1 MNMIDDIF
9 PSCKWV
15 WGVFYLHVLRN
26 KKRARCGVAN
36 QTVKSEQLSRRS
48 VSPSFTEVCLLNS
61 KTWSTTTG
69 HLIYKCGGI
78 DKRTIEKFE
87 KEAADMGKGSFKYAW
102 VLDKLKAERERGIT
116 IDIAL
121 WKFETPKYYV
131 TVIDAPGHRD
141 FIKNMITG
149 TSQADCAI
157 LIIAGGVGE
166 FEAGISKDGQTREH
180 ALLAFTLGVRQLIIA
195 VNKMDTNKWSEERF
209 NEIVKEL
216 SNFIKKVGYNPKS
229 VPFVPISGWHGDN
242 MLEPSANMPWFKGWT
257 KETKA
262 GTSTGKT
269 LLNAID
275 SIEAPS
281 RPTDK
286 PLRLPLQD
294 VYKIGGIGTVP
305 VGRVETGVIKP
316 GMVVTFAPANVTTEV
331 KSVEMHHESLTEGI
345 PGDNVGFNVK
355 NVSVKDIRRGMVCS
369 DSKNDPA
376 KEAAS
381 FNAHVMVL
389 NHPGQISAGYSPVL
403 DCHTAHIS
411 CKFAELL
418 EKVDRRTGKKIEDS
432 PKFVKASDT
441 AIVKMVPTKPLCVES
456 YAEYPPLGRFAVR
469 DMRQTVAVGVIK
481 TVEKTDK
488 SAGKVTKAA
497 AKASGKK

>member
-1 MNMIDDIF
+1 MPTQRTHIHPPHD
-9 PSCKWV
+9 S
-15 WGVFYLHVLRN
+15 
-26 KKRARCGVAN
+26 
-36 QTVKSEQLSRRS
+36 
-48 VSPSFTEVCLLNS
+48 
-61 KTWSTTTG
+61 
-69 HLIYKCGGI
+69 GGI

-87 KEAADMGKGSFKYAW
+87 KEAAELGKSSFKYAW

-121 WKFETPKYYV
+121 WKFETPKFYV

-157 LIIAGGVGE
+157 LVIASGVGE

-180 ALLAFTLGVRQLIIA
+180 ALLAYTLGVKQLIVA

-209 NEIVKEL
+209 NEIVKEV
-216 SNFIKKVGYNPKS
+216 SNFIKKVGYNPKT
-229 VPFVPISGWHGDN
+229 VAFVPISGWHGDN
-242 MLEPSANMPWFKGWT
+242 MLEPSENMTWFKGWT
-257 KETKA
+257 KETKGGSA
-262 GTSTGKT
+262 TGKT
-269 LLNAID
+269 LLQAID
-275 SIEAPS
+275 SIEPPS

-316 GMVVTFAPANVTTEV
+316 GMLVTFAPVNLTTEV
-331 KSVEMHHESLTEGI
+331 KSVEMHHESLTEGL

-376 KEAAS
+376 KESAS
-381 FNAHVMVL
+381 FNAQVIVL
-389 NHPGQISAGYSPVL
+389 NHPGQIGAGYSPVL
-403 DCHTAHIS
+403 DCHTAHIA
-411 CKFAELL
+411 CKFAELI
-418 EKVDRRTGKKIEDS
+418 EKIDRRSGKSLEDA
-432 PKFVKASDT
+432 PKFIKSGDA
-441 AIVKMVPTKPLCVES
+441 AIVKMIPTKPMCVES
-456 YAEYPPLGRFAVR
+456 FSDYPPLGRFAVR

-481 TVEKTDK
+481 SVDKTAKD
-488 SAGKVTKAA
+488 AKVTKSA
-497 AKASGKK
+497 AKVTGKK

>member
-1 MNMIDDIF
+1 MGKEKGHINVVVI
-9 PSCKWV
+9 
-15 WGVFYLHVLRN
+15 GHVDSG
-26 KKRARCGVAN
+26 K
-36 QTVKSEQLSRRS
+36 
-48 VSPSFTEVCLLNS
+48 
-61 KTWSTTTG
+61 STTTG

-180 ALLAFTLGVRQLIIA
+180 ALLAFTLGVKQLIVA

-209 NEIVKEL
+209 NEIVKEV
-216 SNFIKKVGYNPKS
+216 SNFIKKVGYNPKA

-242 MLEPSANMPWFKGWT
+242 MLEASVNMPWFKGWN

-262 GTSTGKT
+262 GNVTGKT

-275 SIEAPS
+275 AVDPPT

-331 KSVEMHHESLTEGI
+331 KSVEMHHESLTEGV

-376 KEAAS
+376 KESAS
-381 FNAHVMVL
+381 FNAQVMVL
-389 NHPGQISAGYSPVL
+389 NHPGQIGAGYSPVL
-403 DCHTAHIS
+403 DCHTAHIA
-411 CKFAELL
+411 CKFAELV
-418 EKVDRRTGKKIEDS
+418 EKLDRRTGKKIEDA
-432 PKFVKASDT
+432 PKFIKTGDA
-441 AIVKMVPTKPLCVES
+441 AIVKMIPTKPLCVES
-456 YAEYPPLGRFAVR
+456 YSEYPPLGRFAVR

-481 TVEKTDK
+481 SVDKTDK
-488 SAGKVTKAA
+488 TAGKTTKAA
-497 AKASGKK
+497 VKATGKK